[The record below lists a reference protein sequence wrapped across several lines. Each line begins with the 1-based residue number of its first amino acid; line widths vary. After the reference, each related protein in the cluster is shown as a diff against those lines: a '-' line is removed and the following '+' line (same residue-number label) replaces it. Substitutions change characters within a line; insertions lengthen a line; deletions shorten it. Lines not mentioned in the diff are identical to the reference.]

1 MGLQGLRSENSTCL
15 NFFGLSRHKPDDLK
29 KNLGLKTPWL
39 NFEPPKKIINF
50 FKKKSEKK
58 LKNLKI
64 KKRGLKSIFCQ
75 K

>member
-1 MGLQGLRSENSTCL
+1 MKTRHALF
-15 NFFGLSRHKPDDLK
+15 FFGLTRHKPDDLK

-50 FKKKSEKK
+50 FKKKSKKIEK
-58 LKNLKI
+58 L